1 MLPNLRIRIRLDER
15 QLTEVVLDEIYH
27 LIGPFG
33 HDGRRPSMHD
43 QTRSDAAQY
52 DARA

>member
-33 HDGRRPSMHD
+33 HDGRRPSGH
-43 QTRSDAAQY
+43 THPTLHSY
-52 DARA
+52 HSN